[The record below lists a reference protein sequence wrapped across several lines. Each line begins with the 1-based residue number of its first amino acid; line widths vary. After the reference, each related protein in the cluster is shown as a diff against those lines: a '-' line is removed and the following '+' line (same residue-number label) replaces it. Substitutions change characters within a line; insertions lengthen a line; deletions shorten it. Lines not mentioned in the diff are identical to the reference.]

1 MTVSTVLRF
10 ITSFP
15 DELLPD
21 TNAFD
26 STAQPKVLATVFER
40 PELPASRL
48 CRGAR
53 DFAAAWK
60 RATLGGIASHA
71 WQFRV
76 AAADQLRFLGK
87 AAERRF
93 LALFRALDSDIFDDE
108 RRPSSFR
115 VSRARD

>member
-1 MTVSTVLRF
+1 MGLVMAVSGFNPHPEIYNQFRG
-10 ITSFP
+10 
-15 DELLPD
+15 ELLPT

-40 PELPASRL
+40 PELPDSRL
-48 CRGAR
+48 CRAAR

-60 RATLGGIASHA
+60 RAALGGIASHA

-87 AAERRF
+87 A
-93 LALFRALDSDIFDDE
+93 
-108 RRPSSFR
+108 
-115 VSRARD
+115 